1 MIMPDWQYPHCGASN
16 SFQAIWIGWLP
27 SGETPFDRDDRLA
40 DGHRRGDAAG
50 ADRPA
55 IDMQRARTALPD
67 AAAELGARQPNV
79 IADHPQ
85 QRRLRVCIDGM
96 HVPLT
101 IRSNAIPVLLQLAEL

>member
-27 SGETPFDRDDRLA
+27 SGETPSIVTTGLPMA
-40 DGHRRGDAAG
+40 IARGDAAG

-67 AAAELGARQPNV
+67 AAAELGARQPDV
-79 IADHPQ
+79 IADHP
-85 QRRLRVCIDGM
+85 
-96 HVPLT
+96 
-101 IRSNAIPVLLQLAEL
+101 